1 MMEKTE
7 IPFIVRDRTNR
18 ALINTDNA
26 GFATFK
32 QNRDRELKVSAICN
46 QVNNLQCEMREIKT
60 LLSNI
65 LSKVNNG

>member
-7 IPFIVRDRTNR
+7 IPFIVRDRATR

-26 GFATFK
+26 GFATYK
-32 QNRDRELKVSAICN
+32 QNRERELHVSSICN
-46 QVNNLQCEMREIKT
+46 QVNHLHNEMREIKT